1 MSAQLVGRAKEK
13 IVGDCKSTDPAYS
26 FDEPTTKSIVFH
38 NRVVYMASVVW
49 PSGSLCYAHFLA
61 DGSVAGSTESPG
73 SDGGISATR
82 DGNGAGW
89 QQYGI

>member
-49 PSGSLCYAHFLA
+49 PIRSLCHAHFLA
-61 DGSVAGSTESPG
+61 DGGVDGSAESMG
-73 SDGGISATR
+73 SGRVVSAIR